1 MANSDEKISK
11 FVQAIT
17 QYAQEQRDKIHREVE
32 DFKSERLQNAEQ
44 EVLRDSYQLIQ
55 KERVELRNQMSR
67 EMSRRDLEARKE
79 LLAMRRDMMEQVFAD
94 AEAALAAYVGTPA
107 YAESLKTSLAGL
119 VDVLPAEGTV
129 FEIARRDEALLDSL
143 RPLCPAGA
151 SFALADD
158 IRLGGLRGINAGAGL
173 VADDTLDTRLDSQ
186 REWFT
191 THSGLTVG

>member
-55 KERVELRNQMSR
+55 KERADLRHQMSR

-79 LLAMRRDMMEQVFAD
+79 LLALRRDMTERIFAD
-94 AEAALAAYVGTPA
+94 AEAALRAYVETPP
-107 YAESLKTSLAGL
+107 Y
-119 VDVLPAEGTV
+119 
-129 FEIARRDEALLDSL
+129 I
-143 RPLCPAGA
+143 
-151 SFALADD
+151 
-158 IRLGGLRGINAGAGL
+158 
-173 VADDTLDTRLDSQ
+173 
-186 REWFT
+186 
-191 THSGLTVG
+191 

>member
-55 KERVELRNQMSR
+55 KERADLRHQMSR

-79 LLAMRRDMMEQVFAD
+79 LLALRRDMTERIFAD
-94 AEAALAAYVGTPA
+94 AEAALRA
-107 YAESLKTSLAGL
+107 YAETPPYIEHLKASLAAL
-119 VDVLPAEGTV
+119 AKVLPAEGTV
-129 FEIARRDEALLDSL
+129 FEIARRDGALLDIL
-143 RPLCPAGA
+143 RPLCPPGA
-151 SFALADD
+151 SIGLADD
-158 IRLGGLRGINAGAGL
+158 IVLGGMRGVNAAAGML
-173 VADDTLDTRLDSQ
+173 ADDTLDTRLESQ
-186 REWFT
+186 REWFVSQ
-191 THSGLTVG
+191 SGLTVG

>member
-55 KERVELRNQMSR
+55 KERADLRHQMSR

-79 LLAMRRDMMEQVFAD
+79 LLALRRDMTERILPMPKPRC
-94 AEAALAAYVGTPA
+94 ALMWRR
-107 YAESLKTSLAGL
+107 
-119 VDVLPAEGTV
+119 LPISNT
-129 FEIARRDEALLDSL
+129 
-143 RPLCPAGA
+143 
-151 SFALADD
+151 
-158 IRLGGLRGINAGAGL
+158 
-173 VADDTLDTRLDSQ
+173 
-186 REWFT
+186 
-191 THSGLTVG
+191 